1 MISAKNGI
9 DAMIRI
15 VLSFSFLYS
24 QIDTASIT
32 TNKNNM
38 IINTII
44 QQEYKVLT
52 ATPLPT

>member
-1 MISAKNGI
+1 MINAKNGI

-24 QIDTASIT
+24 NKDTASTTIT
-32 TNKNNM
+32 INNM

-52 ATPLPT
+52 AGL